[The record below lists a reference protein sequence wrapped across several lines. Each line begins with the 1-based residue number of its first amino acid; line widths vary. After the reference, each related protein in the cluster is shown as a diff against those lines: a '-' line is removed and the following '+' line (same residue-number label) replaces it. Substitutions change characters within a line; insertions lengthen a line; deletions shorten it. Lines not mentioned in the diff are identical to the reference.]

1 MGFPRWS
8 SRDGPHEAPEK
19 SYAGHAA
26 PVAQKLLASPGNS
39 RLLFWCIVMQSGP
52 REAAGQSQSGPFSV
66 PLRRVQVLQEAV
78 ATDKSRTC
86 SYWHLVKTPELRK
99 TTLCS
104 SMVWFGVAFTYY
116 GISLNITGFSLDPYL
131 TQLIFGAIEVPAK
144 LSVYFVLDR
153 IGRRRCQSW
162 SLIATASL
170 IVLKTA
176 IPAEHGHLRLAV
188 ALLGKGFSEIS
199 FTTAFLYTAEL
210 YPTVLRQS
218 GIGCC
223 SFVARIASSVA
234 PLIMLLEDT
243 WRYLPPMIFSVMA
256 GLAGLA
262 AFLLTETTN
271 VHLPDTIQDVENG
284 RGSLFRYR
292 IPSKQASSWANMN
305 FEDLLQEA
313 GGFGK
318 FQVLT
323 LLLLCLPRVLL
334 PLHFLLHNFLAAI
347 PPHHCAI
354 PHQEQFANLTEEDV
368 LLINI
373 PRDLEETFSSC
384 EMFSSPQFHLLLNS
398 TWAPTNS
405 TSAQKCQHGW
415 VYDHSQFTATIA
427 TQWDLVCEHRRMNQA
442 AATIFFIGVMLGAVI
457 FGSLSDR
464 QIGDSAGV
472 PCTFCPSESLPE
484 LMEIVSD
491 LVLKTPRMLVLG
503 DFNLHAETGLTGVAQ
518 DFMASMTAMGLSQH
532 VIGLTHEH
540 GHTLDLV
547 FSMGQEEGDLR
558 VSNLCLAPLS
568 WSDHFLVRFELDG
581 SPCLCKSAD
590 PIVLVLPQGWMD
602 PDGFLKALGE
612 FPDDKAG
619 APVDALVELWNGE
632 MARAIDTIAP
642 KHPLPLG
649 RARSSPWYT
658 PELRAMKRVGRWQEP
673 ELFWVVQGL
682 VHPGPKKDPVPPS
695 ITRCDDFAQHFKE
708 KIAQIHHELDST
720 SDSDSIGEVPILPSG
735 HILLDEFQLLRPNDV
750 DKVLGQ
756 KVVLGD
762 YGSAPWQLCHGVPQ
776 GSILYPML
784 FNIYMKPLGEFI
796 WRCGLRNHQ
805 YADDTQLNLSFS
817 TNSGEA
823 VAVLNWCLAEVMGW
837 MRANKLKLNPDK
849 TEVLLVGGS
858 GSGVGDLDLVLNGVA
873 LPLKDRVR
881 SLGVIL
887 NPELSLEAQ
896 VTAVA
901 RSAFL
906 QLRLIHQLRPYLEVD
921 CLATVTHALVTSR
934 LNYCNA
940 LPLKTVWILQMVQN
954 RAARFG
960 RKRMLQV
967 SYVCTLVF
975 GIVSSAS
982 VTYSMLVVTRALT
995 GMAICG
1001 LSLIV
1006 VPLGMEWVDIQH
1018 RTLSGILTSVFWSLG
1033 NMLLALI
1040 AYLVRDWRWL
1050 LLAVTL
1056 PCAVGL
1062 VSTWWL
1068 SESARWLLA
1077 NGRHKE
1083 AHRHLQRC
1091 ANMNKR
1097 KEFATKINAEI
1108 LSKTAEAVVQA
1119 SGRTYS
1125 YVTLFRTP
1133 MLRKISF
1140 CMGTVWF
1147 GAAFSYYGIS
1157 MDITGFGLGMYM
1169 TQFVFGIIEL
1179 PAKAIVFVTAN
1190 RFGRRQSQA
1199 WSLILTGLCV
1209 GANIVIPTGLGM
1221 LRSVVAIIG
1230 KGLSEASFT
1239 LVFLYTAELF
1249 PTVLRQNGQGYC
1261 SFMARLGGSVAPLVF
1276 LLDSLWKP
1284 LPQVMYCALAVLCG
1298 STAFLLPET
1307 LDAELPET
1315 VEDVEKQSFKVKQEL
1330 RGDVSEVLPLE
1341 SLQK

>member
-1 MGFPRWS
+1 
-8 SRDGPHEAPEK
+8 
-19 SYAGHAA
+19 
-26 PVAQKLLASPGNS
+26 
-39 RLLFWCIVMQSGP
+39 
-52 REAAGQSQSGPFSV
+52 
-66 PLRRVQVLQEAV
+66 
-78 ATDKSRTC
+78 
-86 SYWHLVKTPELRK
+86 
-99 TTLCS
+99 
-104 SMVWFGVAFTYY
+104 
-116 GISLNITGFSLDPYL
+116 
-131 TQLIFGAIEVPAK
+131 
-144 LSVYFVLDR
+144 
-153 IGRRRCQSW
+153 
-162 SLIATASL
+162 
-170 IVLKTA
+170 
-176 IPAEHGHLRLAV
+176 
-188 ALLGKGFSEIS
+188 
-199 FTTAFLYTAEL
+199 
-210 YPTVLRQS
+210 
-218 GIGCC
+218 
-223 SFVARIASSVA
+223 
-234 PLIMLLEDT
+234 
-243 WRYLPPMIFSVMA
+243 
-256 GLAGLA
+256 
-262 AFLLTETTN
+262 
-271 VHLPDTIQDVENG
+271 
-284 RGSLFRYR
+284 
-292 IPSKQASSWANMN
+292 MN

-457 FGSLSDR
+457 FGSLSD
-464 QIGDSAGV
+464 
-472 PCTFCPSESLPE
+472 
-484 LMEIVSD
+484 
-491 LVLKTPRMLVLG
+491 
-503 DFNLHAETGLTGVAQ
+503 
-518 DFMASMTAMGLSQH
+518 
-532 VIGLTHEH
+532 
-540 GHTLDLV
+540 
-547 FSMGQEEGDLR
+547 
-558 VSNLCLAPLS
+558 
-568 WSDHFLVRFELDG
+568 
-581 SPCLCKSAD
+581 
-590 PIVLVLPQGWMD
+590 
-602 PDGFLKALGE
+602 
-612 FPDDKAG
+612 
-619 APVDALVELWNGE
+619 
-632 MARAIDTIAP
+632 
-642 KHPLPLG
+642 
-649 RARSSPWYT
+649 
-658 PELRAMKRVGRWQEP
+658 
-673 ELFWVVQGL
+673 
-682 VHPGPKKDPVPPS
+682 
-695 ITRCDDFAQHFKE
+695 
-708 KIAQIHHELDST
+708 
-720 SDSDSIGEVPILPSG
+720 
-735 HILLDEFQLLRPNDV
+735 
-750 DKVLGQ
+750 
-756 KVVLGD
+756 
-762 YGSAPWQLCHGVPQ
+762 
-776 GSILYPML
+776 
-784 FNIYMKPLGEFI
+784 
-796 WRCGLRNHQ
+796 
-805 YADDTQLNLSFS
+805 
-817 TNSGEA
+817 
-823 VAVLNWCLAEVMGW
+823 
-837 MRANKLKLNPDK
+837 
-849 TEVLLVGGS
+849 
-858 GSGVGDLDLVLNGVA
+858 
-873 LPLKDRVR
+873 
-881 SLGVIL
+881 
-887 NPELSLEAQ
+887 
-896 VTAVA
+896 
-901 RSAFL
+901 
-906 QLRLIHQLRPYLEVD
+906 
-921 CLATVTHALVTSR
+921 
-934 LNYCNA
+934 
-940 LPLKTVWILQMVQN
+940 
-954 RAARFG
+954 RFG